1 MEEVIPSCAQELRII
16 LSITY
21 GSIAILFYDYL
32 LAFNDELYFLG
43 KAREGR
49 RTATRYLYLVVRYA
63 GASAALLSLFSY
75 SRPVTLLCGSL
86 MFLVAL
92 SSNALLAVRTYALW
106 LRSRKTAVSLSFV
119 ALILLIPTSIVVGFE
134 YADKSF
140 IQYPI
145 TSFVKPAS
153 NPTCRYDNVDTPTS
167 PIFHTR
173 FHTIP
178 SLLCMLF
185 NLLNLTLA
193 SIVIFR
199 WRRSSKISGGS
210 HIADMLWAD
219 GLLYAFSVVAFTIL
233 QLVFESKIPPLLRP
247 VTIQ

>member
-1 MEEVIPSCAQELRII
+1 
-16 LSITY
+16 
-21 GSIAILFYDYL
+21 
-32 LAFNDELYFLG
+32 
-43 KAREGR
+43 
-49 RTATRYLYLVVRYA
+49 
-63 GASAALLSLFSY
+63 
-75 SRPVTLLCGSL
+75 

-153 NPTCRYDNVDTPTS
+153 NPTCR
-167 PIFHTR
+167 
-173 FHTIP
+173 
-178 SLLCMLF
+178 
-185 NLLNLTLA
+185 
-193 SIVIFR
+193 

-247 VTIQ
+247 VTIQIQSNLHSLLSTRIGELKFILPALKESQNAKIS